1 MLVRGRGVKEQIVV
15 APVLTSA
22 MIPPMV
28 QEWLANGQ
36 GTADWTDLAPNY
48 FWFKSFKKNSRS
60 WNDNNVDFCFENT
73 PQILRE
79 ENIII

>member
-1 MLVRGRGVKEQIVV
+1 MLVRGRGVKEQTVV

-36 GTADWTDLAPNY
+36 GIADWTDLAPDC
-48 FWFKSFKKNSRS
+48 FCLKVKK
-60 WNDNNVDFCFENT
+60 
-73 PQILRE
+73 Q
-79 ENIII
+79 

>member
-36 GTADWTDLAPNY
+36 GIADWTDLEPD
-48 FWFKSFKKNSRS
+48 WFCLKVSKTTVEAGIRITIMY
-60 WNDNNVDFCFENT
+60 CR
-73 PQILRE
+73 LLL
-79 ENIII
+79 

>member
-1 MLVRGRGVKEQIVV
+1 MLVRGRGVKEQTVV

-36 GTADWTDLAPNY
+36 GIADWTNLAPDWFCLKVSKTTVDAGTNY
-48 FWFKSFKKNSRS
+48 
-60 WNDNNVDFCFENT
+60 NNV
-73 PQILRE
+73 L
-79 ENIII
+79 